1 LGLRDHGEL
10 GVLLSKECLR
20 LIELLEHHG
29 LDPVHHTVVLV
40 LVLEVIQECLLRLRV
55 TTDEER
61 DADQDTLLQ
70 KLIIIQLCDVLTDE
84 LDSADLDQG
93 ILLGQDL
100 RLEFDVI
107 VGIPVGGGCEEVP
120 VLYLHELSDNLQADQ
135 VKLLGK
141 LSLV

>member
-1 LGLRDHGEL
+1 
-10 GVLLSKECLR
+10 
-20 LIELLEHHG
+20 
-29 LDPVHHTVVLV
+29 
-40 LVLEVIQECLLRLRV
+40 LEVIQECLLRLRV

-84 LDSADLDQG
+84 LDGADLDQC

-107 VGIPVGGGCEEVP
+107 VCVPVGGGCEEVP
-120 VLYLHELSDNLQADQ
+120 VLNLHQLSDDLQADE

-141 LSLV
+141 LSLVEHLQDG